1 MSCIELAAIGIK
13 VILVVV
19 STIIGGVGTT
29 DLMSSMYFVGLLFVI
44 ASAMLMES
52 KDKIT
57 SWIVGAPG
65 AEHHPML
72 QLPV

>member
-1 MSCIELAAIGIK
+1 MSRIELAAMGIK

-19 STIIGGVGTT
+19 STIFGGVGTT
-29 DLMSSMYFVGLLFVI
+29 DLMSSRYCIGLEYVI
-44 ASAMLMES
+44 ASAMLIES